1 MTKKPLFS
9 AFVLLVI
16 CLTSETVSAVGQ
28 QAPAAGPSLEDTLLF
43 LTNTVANEGT
53 CGEHV
58 GDMVCMQSVLEKNGS
73 ILTLTSGLIPRGG
86 RPPQESYELVL
97 SKVIEIF
104 DLKALDPSAVTLE
117 SQASGALCVHMV
129 SSNGVKAVSQ
139 AFPNSDIPGDRMG
152 GHNTKVDVCFRTKET
167 AQRAAKA
174 FQHAIELSGGKASA
188 F

>member
-53 CGEHV
+53 CGGHV
-58 GDMVCMQSVLEKNGS
+58 GDMVCMRSVLERNGS

-86 RPPQESYELVL
+86 RPPKESYELVL

-117 SQASGALCVHMV
+117 PEASGALCVHMV
-129 SSNGVKAVSQ
+129 SSNGVEAISQ
-139 AFPNSDIPGDRMG
+139 SFPNSDDPKPGL
-152 GHNTKVDVCFRTKET
+152 NTKVDVCFTTKAT

-174 FQHAIELSGGKASA
+174 FQHAIELLGGKASA